1 MLIDKEK
8 IQKAKAKIGDKTASL
23 IAEILGVDQYDESK
37 QRGLC
42 PFHKED
48 TPSFIY
54 FPKSFS
60 FHCFGCGKNV
70 DIIDAYM
77 SNGDTYAVAVQ
88 KMFEKANIKYT
99 LSEHLMKDKRD
110 YRYPTEPQR
119 DNTDIAYAYLQKRGI
134 STETARIADVRQD
147 ERGNIAFLYYDTND
161 VLKMVKYRPSH
172 KVSKESG
179 ELKSWC
185 QQGADT
191 QPLLFNM
198 NRINTTEPL
207 IITEG
212 ECFQG
217 DVEILTE
224 TGWMRFD
231 CYDDRRVLAV
241 DENLNAR
248 FVNPIAVIR
257 KIYKGSLVNWHNGKN
272 GGINITATP
281 KHNIVYSL
289 HGKLHKRHIE
299 DMPTSLGGV
308 IPVAVNLDRK
318 GINLTYTQI
327 ALYLTIVQDCLI
339 DEYNECRVCYKDI
352 SRSNR
357 LRILL
362 TRLNI
367 NFGFSRNRDT
377 YYIHFHVPDFVLASE
392 GEAVLPYKWATD
404 ATLEQRKF
412 IVEELRYRNDHES
425 NKFCCEFNLKENAD
439 VLQTVAA
446 TAGCYTR
453 VKSSCGK
460 YNLSVDTSRNTRPW
474 SKQEKYDIQYDGK
487 VYCVTVDTGM
497 ILIRIDGLIYV
508 VGNCDCLSLLQSGIH
523 NAVSVPLG
531 AQNLHWIEEN
541 WDWLEQF
548 EEIVFCGDNDEPG
561 IKMVKE
567 ASSRLGSWRCKIAA
581 LPDVAEVNGEER
593 RIKDANEC
601 LYFLG
606 EQALRDAIANAKDTP
621 VASAIDFSDVED
633 INLGDID
640 GVQFG
645 IKDLDR
651 GLMRLFFGTFNI
663 VSGTP
668 GSGKTSFL
676 YQMVCNTIDSGVNC
690 WVYSRE
696 LMSWMSRNW
705 FMSILA
711 SPYNAVQCENS
722 NSDNYYIVPQDIKKD
737 ISDYYRGRITLYRD
751 DYDNDFETIIG
762 SMINCRRKYG
772 CKLFIIDNLMTVDLK
787 GDDNNK
793 NERQTMFCNRLIQ
806 FAIKYDCC
814 VVLVAHPRKMLD
826 PNASVGLYDVA
837 GTSNIQ
843 NLAHRTIALRRVSD
857 EEKCGIPSKNGNGW
871 QKPPN
876 PYNAMITVVKDR
888 MRGKAGL
895 QVGVYYDIKSRR
907 FYTNKEEYFYKYDW
921 QKRSNICLNPNI
933 KYPPSEEE
941 EKAFGEVN
949 NE

>member
-8 IQKAKAKIGDKTASL
+8 IQKAKAKIGDKTADL
-23 IAEILGVDQYDESK
+23 IAEILGVDQYDENK

-60 FHCFGCGKNV
+60 YHCFGCGKNV

-77 SNGDTYAVAVQ
+77 SRGDTYVTAVQ
-88 KMFEKANIKYT
+88 KTFEQAKVKYS

-110 YRYPTEPQR
+110 YRYPKEPQKE
-119 DNTDIAYAYLQKRGI
+119 NVETAYAYLNKRGI
-134 STETARIADVRQD
+134 SSETARYADVRQD
-147 ERGNIAFLYYDTND
+147 EHGNIAFLFYDTND

-172 KVSKESG
+172 KISKENG
-179 ELKSWC
+179 DLKSWC

-198 NRINTTEPL
+198 NRVNPTEPL

-212 ECFQG
+212 EC
-217 DVEILTE
+217 
-224 TGWMRFD
+224 
-231 CYDDRRVLAV
+231 
-241 DENLNAR
+241 
-248 FVNPIAVIR
+248 
-257 KIYKGSLVNWHNGKN
+257 
-272 GGINITATP
+272 
-281 KHNIVYSL
+281 
-289 HGKLHKRHIE
+289 
-299 DMPTSLGGV
+299 
-308 IPVAVNLDRK
+308 
-318 GINLTYTQI
+318 
-327 ALYLTIVQDCLI
+327 
-339 DEYNECRVCYKDI
+339 
-352 SRSNR
+352 
-357 LRILL
+357 
-362 TRLNI
+362 
-367 NFGFSRNRDT
+367 
-377 YYIHFHVPDFVLASE
+377 
-392 GEAVLPYKWATD
+392 
-404 ATLEQRKF
+404 
-412 IVEELRYRNDHES
+412 
-425 NKFCCEFNLKENAD
+425 
-439 VLQTVAA
+439 
-446 TAGCYTR
+446 
-453 VKSSCGK
+453 
-460 YNLSVDTSRNTRPW
+460 
-474 SKQEKYDIQYDGK
+474 
-487 VYCVTVDTGM
+487 
-497 ILIRIDGLIYV
+497 
-508 VGNCDCLSLLQSGIH
+508 DCLSLLQAGLH
-523 NAVSVPLG
+523 NSVSVPLG

-561 IKMVKE
+561 VKMVKE
-567 ASSRLGSWRCKIAA
+567 ASSRLGSWRCKTAA
-581 LPDVAEVNGEER
+581 LPDTATINGEER

-645 IKDLDR
+645 IKELDR
-651 GLMRLFFGTFNI
+651 GLMRLFYGTFNI

-676 YQMVCNTIDSGVNC
+676 YQMVCNTIDNGVNC

-705 FMSILA
+705 FLSILA

-722 NSDNYYIVPQDIKKD
+722 SSDNYYIVPQDVKKE

-751 DYDNDFETIIG
+751 DYDNDFETIID

-826 PNASVGLYDVA
+826 PNANVGLYDVA
-837 GTSNIQ
+837 GSSNLQ

-857 EEKCGIPSKNGNGW
+857 EEKQGIPSRNGNGW

-876 PYNAMITVVKDR
+876 PYNAMISVVKDR

-895 QVGVYYDIKSRR
+895 QVGIYYDIKSRR
-907 FYTNKEEYFYKYDW
+907 FYTNKEEYYHQYGW
-921 QKRSNICLNPNI
+921 QKHSNICLNPNV

-949 NE
+949 DE